1 MERTLAACGPGP
13 FTAACELGAGVGGLT
28 ARLAPRCASLVAI
41 DVAPT
46 AVAEAARRL
55 APWPQAEARV
65 GTVPGDL
72 PDGRFDLIVASEVL
86 YYLEP
91 GALDATLAWLPGAL
105 VPGGRVVVVHWAG
118 DAHDAPHTAAQVTAA
133 LRTVPELEP
142 VLGEDGPTYRIDALE
157 RRA

>member
-13 FTAACELGAGVGGLT
+13 FAAACELGAGVGGLT
-28 ARLAPRCASLVAI
+28 ARLAPRCASLLAL

-55 APWPQAEARV
+55 APWPQAQARV
-65 GTVPGDL
+65 GVVPRDL
-72 PDGRFDLIVASEVL
+72 PDGPFDLVVASEIL

-91 GALDATLAWLPGAL
+91 GELAETLAWLPRAL
-105 VPGGRVVVVHWAG
+105 VPGGRVVVVHWSG
-118 DAHDAPHTAAQVTAA
+118 IAHDAPHTAVQVTEA
-133 LRTVPELEP
+133 LLAVPELAH